1 MAKWSVSRL
10 GGGAIVG
17 LTLASGAV
25 ATAIWYLPFSKT
37 EGPGGVQTAGLSG
50 DGTFEAPLS
59 ADGAAKPD
67 PANASTPQTPRAAVA
82 VAMDPMADPD
92 AKGYGMPGS
101 ALPRNLPKPG
111 DRNLALPDL
120 PQERA
125 GEQTA
130 FPAAQQAGSGQ
141 DVEGASDTPPSVT
154 TADNAGARIAA
165 LTQETAPK
173 MPLRDEARQPLAI
186 PSPGTEVPAE
196 DQPDTKSVTSDAA
209 PVPLADAPIGRF
221 DLVRMDPQ
229 GEGLVAGTAEPGAQV
244 TVLVDG
250 RALARTAADR
260 SGNFVAFVTVTP
272 LTRPQVVGLEVAPT
286 GGIARTASE
295 QVIISAFKPAEP
307 AAPGADEVAG
317 PDKLALVQPKG
328 RVDGEKSGNAVA
340 DPASS
345 PSVDAKAGAGT
356 TAETTATPS
365 VAVSDPETNTETE
378 VASGTDNTAADT
390 APPASAP
397 ALLLAD
403 RDGVRL
409 IQPAGSTGAPEV
421 MNNVTIDT
429 ITYDAEGDVR
439 LEGRGRPEGSVR
451 FYLDNRPVRTARIEA
466 DGRWRSPLPGVDQ
479 GLYTLRADELDGAG
493 KVISRFETPFQRED
507 PAAVRM
513 ATASAAATAAIGGS
527 DASGGGEADQP
538 EGQAA
543 APIGSGEANSGA
555 AGQTTRTDVAG
566 VGTDPVP
573 ADAPATAPGPRPGL
587 NLVTVQPG
595 FTLWGI
601 ARETY
606 GEGQLYVRVYEA
618 NRTQIRDPDLI
629 YPGQIFSV
637 PR

>member
-1 MAKWSVSRL
+1 MAKWSLSRI

-50 DGTFEAPLS
+50 DGTFEAPLK
-59 ADGAAKPD
+59 ADGPAQPD
-67 PANASTPQTPRAAVA
+67 PVNASTPRTPRAAVA
-82 VAMDPMADPD
+82 VAMDPVADPGVTGSGVPD
-92 AKGYGMPGS
+92 S
-101 ALPRNLPKPG
+101 ALPKNLPKPG

-141 DVEGASDTPPSVT
+141 DVEGAPDPQPTVT
-154 TADNAGARIAA
+154 TDDNTGARIAA

-186 PSPGTEVPAE
+186 PSPGAEVPAE

-250 RALARTAADR
+250 RAVARTAADR

-295 QVIISAFKPAEP
+295 QVIISAFKLAEP
-307 AAPGADEVAG
+307 DASASDEAAG
-317 PDKLALVQPKG
+317 PDKLALVQPEV
-328 RVDGEKSGNAVA
+328 RVDGEKAGNAVA
-340 DPASS
+340 DPVSG
-345 PSVDAKAGAGT
+345 PSADAEAGAGTTAET

-365 VAVSDPETNTETE
+365 VADVKPEANTETE
-378 VASGTDNTAADT
+378 VASDTDNTPQTAADT
-390 APPASAP
+390 APPAAAP

-403 RDGVRL
+403 REGVRL

-421 MNNVTIDT
+421 MDNVTIDT

-439 LEGRGRPEGSVR
+439 LEGRGKPEGSVR

-513 ATASAAATAAIGGS
+513 ATASAAVLDGS
-527 DASGGGEADQP
+527 SREANQASGQGNDAGTGAD
-538 EGQAA
+538 
-543 APIGSGEANSGA
+543 S
-555 AGQTTRTDVAG
+555 GQTAQANLAATV
-566 VGTDPVP
+566 
-573 ADAPATAPGPRPGL
+573 DAPATAPGPRPGL

>member
-1 MAKWSVSRL
+1 MAKWSLSRI

-50 DGTFEAPLS
+50 DGTFEAPLR
-59 ADGAAKPD
+59 ADGPD
-67 PANASTPQTPRAAVA
+67 QPDVANASTPQTPRAAVA
-82 VAMDPMADPD
+82 VAMDPVTDPN
-92 AKGYGMPGS
+92 AKGSGLPNS
-101 ALPRNLPKPG
+101 ALPKNLPKPS

-125 GEQTA
+125 GAQTA
-130 FPAAQQAGSGQ
+130 FPAALQAGSGQ
-141 DVEGASDTPPSVT
+141 DVEGASDPQPTVT
-154 TADNAGARIAA
+154 TDDNAGARIAA

-186 PSPGTEVPAE
+186 PSPGAEVPAE

-250 RALARTAADR
+250 RAVARTAADR
-260 SGNFVAFVTVTP
+260 SGNFVAFVTVSP

-307 AAPGADEVAG
+307 DASASDEAAG
-317 PDKLALVQPKG
+317 PDKLALVQPEG
-328 RVDGEKSGNAVA
+328 RVDGEKAGDVVA

-345 PSVDAKAGAGT
+345 PSADAKAGAGT
-356 TAETTATPS
+356 TAETTAETTATLS
-365 VAVSDPETNTETE
+365 VADAEPEANTETE
-378 VASGTDNTAADT
+378 VASDTDNTPQTAAET
-390 APPASAP
+390 ALPASAP

-409 IQPAGSTGAPEV
+409 IQPGGSTGAPEV
-421 MNNVTIDT
+421 MDNVTIDT

-513 ATASAAATAAIGGS
+513 ATASAAVL
-527 DASGGGEADQP
+527 DASSREANQAS
-538 EGQAA
+538 GQAA
-543 APIGSGEANSGA
+543 GQGNDAGTGA
-555 AGQTTRTDVAG
+555 DSGQTAQANLAVT
-566 VGTDPVP
+566 
-573 ADAPATAPGPRPGL
+573 ADAPATASGLSPGL

>member
-1 MAKWSVSRL
+1 MAKWSLSRI

-50 DGTFEAPLS
+50 DGTFEAPLK
-59 ADGAAKPD
+59 ADGPAQPD
-67 PANASTPQTPRAAVA
+67 VANASTPQTPRAAVA
-82 VAMDPMADPD
+82 VAMDPVTDPD
-92 AKGYGMPGS
+92 AKGSGMPDS
-101 ALPRNLPKPG
+101 SLPKNLPKPS

-141 DVEGASDTPPSVT
+141 DVEGASDPQPTVT
-154 TADNAGARIAA
+154 TDDNAGARIAA

-173 MPLRDEARQPLAI
+173 VPLRDEARQPLAI
-186 PSPGTEVPAE
+186 PSPGTEVQTE
-196 DQPDTKSVTSDAA
+196 VQPDTKSVTSDAA

-250 RALARTAADR
+250 RAVARTAADR

-286 GGIARTASE
+286 GGITRTASE
-295 QVIISAFKPAEP
+295 QVIISAFKLAEP
-307 AAPGADEVAG
+307 DASASDEAAG
-317 PDKLALVQPKG
+317 PDKLTLVQPEM
-328 RVDGEKSGNAVA
+328 RNDGEKAGDAVA

-345 PSVDAKAGAGT
+345 PSADAKAGAGT
-356 TAETTATPS
+356 TSGATAETTATPS
-365 VAVSDPETNTETE
+365 VALAEPEANTETE
-378 VASGTDNTAADT
+378 VASDTDNSPQTAADT

-403 RDGVRL
+403 REGVRL

-421 MNNVTIDT
+421 MDNVTIDT

-513 ATASAAATAAIGGS
+513 ATASADVLDGS
-527 DASGGGEADQP
+527 SREANQAS
-538 EGQAA
+538 GQAA
-543 APIGSGEANSGA
+543 GQGNDAGTGA
-555 AGQTTRTDVAG
+555 DSGQTAQANLAAK
-566 VGTDPVP
+566 
-573 ADAPATAPGPRPGL
+573 ADAPATASGLSPGL